1 MTSGRRADD
10 HLARRARRWRLVL
23 AVLAAALLAACLLG
37 LGSGAVTVPVGE
49 VARILLSRVPRWGAL
64 AGEDWPASHEVIVVV
79 VRAPR
84 VVLAAAV
91 GATLGIAGA
100 AFQGLLGNP
109 MADPYVIGASSGA
122 ALGAT
127 LAMTAGGI
135 LAISLVPAAF
145 LGALAAVTAVYLLAR
160 EGGRVPQLTLLLAG
174 VAVGSFL
181 AAIVSGLI
189 LLSQRDVRP
198 VIFWLMGGFSGRG
211 WSHVLTAAPYLG
223 LGTLVVL
230 AMARELNAL
239 LLGEESARQL
249 GVDTER
255 AKLILILGASLGTAA
270 AVAVSG
276 IIGFVGLVVPH
287 LTRLWAGSDHRILL
301 PASALAGATLLV
313 LADLVAR
320 TALPPL
326 ELPVGVVTSLLG
338 GPFFLFL
345 LRRARGGLS

>member
-1 MTSGRRADD
+1 VDE
-10 HLARRARRWRLVL
+10 
-23 AVLAAALLAACLLG
+23 
-37 LGSGAVTVPVGE
+37 VT
-49 VARILLSRVPRWGAL
+49 RILHSRVPRLRGVV
-64 AGEDWPASHEVIVVV
+64 GGDWPASHEAIVLA
-79 VRAPR
+79 VRTPR
-84 VVLAAAV
+84 VVLAALV

-100 AFQGLLGNP
+100 SFQGLLGNP

-127 LAMTAGGI
+127 LAMTAGVYVA
-135 LAISLVPAAF
+135 LPLVPAAF
-145 LGALAAVTAVYLLAR
+145 LGALGSVTAVYLLAR
-160 EGGRVPQLTLLLAG
+160 EGGRVPQLNLLLAG

-189 LLSQRDVRP
+189 LLAQQGDVRP

-211 WSHVLTAAPYLG
+211 WSDVLTAAPYLG
-223 LGTLVVL
+223 AGSLAVL
-230 AMARELNAL
+230 ALSRELNAL

-276 IIGFVGLVVPH
+276 IIGFVGLMVPH
-287 LTRLWAGSDHRILL
+287 LTRLGVGSDHRILL
-301 PASALAGATLLV
+301 PASALAGGILLV
-313 LADLVAR
+313 VADLVAR
-320 TALPPL
+320 VALPPL

-345 LRRARGGLS
+345 LRRARSGLS

>member
-1 MTSGRRADD
+1 M
-10 HLARRARRWRLVL
+10 L
-23 AVLAAALLAACLLG
+23 AVLAGGLLAACLLG
-37 LGSGAVTVPVGE
+37 FSSGAVPVPVGE
-49 VARILLSRVPRWGAL
+49 VARILLSRVPRVGAL
-64 AGEDWPASHEVIVVV
+64 AGENWSASHEAIVLV

-84 VVLAAAV
+84 VVLAALV
-91 GATLGIAGA
+91 GGTLGIAGA
-100 AFQGLLGNP
+100 AFQGLLSNP

-122 ALGAT
+122 AVGAT
-127 LAMTAGGI
+127 LAMTVGGS

-145 LGALAAVTAVYLLAR
+145 LGALASVTAVYLLAR
-160 EGGRVPQLTLLLAG
+160 EGGRVPQLNLLLAG

-189 LLSQRDVRP
+189 LLAQRGDVRP
-198 VIFWLMGGFSGRG
+198 IIFWLMGGFSGRG
-211 WSHVLTAAPYLG
+211 WPHILTAVPYLT
-223 LGTLVVL
+223 LGTLAIL
-230 AMARELNAL
+230 AMSRELNAL
-239 LLGEESARQL
+239 LLGEDSARQL

-255 AKLILILGASLGTAA
+255 AKLILIFGASLGTAA

-276 IIGFVGLVVPH
+276 IIGFVGLMVPH
-287 LTRLWAGSDHRILL
+287 LTRLWVGSDHRILL
-301 PASALAGATLLV
+301 PASALAGAALLV

-320 TALPPL
+320 TVLPPV

>member
-1 MTSGRRADD
+1 MLRADD
-10 HLARRARRWRLVL
+10 HLARRARRWRSAL
-23 AVLAAALLAACLLG
+23 AVLAGLLLAACLLG
-37 LGSGAVTVPVGE
+37 LSSGAVTVPVGE
-49 VARILLSRVPRWGAL
+49 VARILLSRLPRWGAL
-64 AGEDWPASHEVIVVV
+64 VGEDWPASHEAIVVV
-79 VRAPR
+79 IRAPR

-122 ALGAT
+122 ALGAA
-127 LAMTAGGI
+127 LAMTAGG

-145 LGALAAVTAVYLLAR
+145 LGALASVTAVYLLSR
-160 EGGRVPQLTLLLAG
+160 EGGRVPQLNLLLAG

-181 AAIVSGLI
+181 AAVVSALI
-189 LLSQRDVRP
+189 LLAQRDVRP

-211 WSHVLTAAPYLG
+211 WSHILTAAPYLV
-223 LGTLVVL
+223 LGIVAVL
-230 AMARELNAL
+230 IMARELNAL

-287 LTRLWAGSDHRILL
+287 LTRLWVGSDHRILL
-301 PASALAGATLLV
+301 PASALAGGTLLV

-320 TALPPL
+320 IALPPV

-345 LRRARGGLS
+345 LRRTRARQP